1 MKVLG
6 LSLTLL
12 ASITGFALGHRTDAA
27 RLFSHADGFNPEPS
41 WSLPAALRE
50 SVGKSRLTVVFAPAS
65 PGCSSVLVPPLQA
78 LRRFAAAYPEAQM
91 VTALRPEL
99 QLPKEFLLGAAFP
112 LDSENTAGFGGQ
124 AAGVVA
130 AYDRAGRTLLFRVF
144 TRSSVDDLYG
154 ELEAAYSLTAP
165 NGMRWAALDARR

>member
-6 LSLTLL
+6 LCLTLL
-12 ASITGFALGHRTDAA
+12 ASISLLAVGQRTDAA
-27 RLFSHADGFNPEPS
+27 RLSARPSGFNPEPS
-41 WSLPAALRE
+41 WALPAALRE
-50 SVGKSRLTVVFAPAS
+50 SVGKSRLTVVFAPAN

-78 LRRFAAAYPEAQM
+78 LRRFAAAYPEAYM

-99 QLPKEFLLGAAFP
+99 QLPKELLLGAAFP
-112 LDSENTAGFGGQ
+112 LDTENTAGFGGQ

-165 NGMRWAALDARR
+165 NDLRWAALDARR